1 MIKYDGMPK
10 EEESV
15 VHSEINELEM
25 IGFIMQE
32 TNERDLTFNDVQAVL
47 KAEREYLQAKGTLD
61 EPE

>member
-10 EEESV
+10 EDESV

-32 TNERDLTFNDVQAVL
+32 TSDF
-47 KAEREYLQAKGTLD
+47 
-61 EPE
+61 

>member
-32 TNERDLTFNDVQAVL
+32 TSERDLTFNDVQAVL
-47 KAEREYLQAKGTLD
+47 KAETEYLQAKGIID